1 RWLFGVSTQK
11 DLEIQNLSQNQREII
26 HIVDKQATV
35 LNESLWKTRTNAKL
49 IKELRGQ
56 YLILR
61 NATINIME
69 KITDMEDL
77 NHFKY
82 FFQLDETFEA
92 MNQILQWLQ
101 QLADS
106 LDVGFSL
113 LANGHLAPQII
124 SPTKFNK
131 VIKTINDQLPRG
143 WSISSNE
150 FWVAY
155 RESTVSVAAMENSFR
170 LFIHV
175 PIFDYSHQYKL
186 FQIINLPG
194 ATDNGTHGVLFG
206 NLPDYLAV

>member
-1 RWLFGVSTQK
+1 MENAADRLTNIKKALNTNQRNRRSLVDGGGTILKWLFGVSTQK
-11 DLEIQNLSQNQREII
+11 DLEELNNQIQNLSQNQREII

-35 LNESLWKTRTNAKL
+35 LNESLWETRTNAKL

-77 NHFKY
+77 ELSHFEY

-113 LANGHLAPQII
+113 LANGHLRPQII
-124 SPTKFNK
+124 SPAKFNK
-131 VIKTINDQLPRG
+131 YSR
-143 WSISSNE
+143 
-150 FWVAY
+150 VACLK
-155 RESTVSVAAMENSFR
+155 EGGPVAEG
-170 LFIHV
+170 
-175 PIFDYSHQYKL
+175 Q
-186 FQIINLPG
+186 
-194 ATDNGTHGVLFG
+194 
-206 NLPDYLAV
+206 